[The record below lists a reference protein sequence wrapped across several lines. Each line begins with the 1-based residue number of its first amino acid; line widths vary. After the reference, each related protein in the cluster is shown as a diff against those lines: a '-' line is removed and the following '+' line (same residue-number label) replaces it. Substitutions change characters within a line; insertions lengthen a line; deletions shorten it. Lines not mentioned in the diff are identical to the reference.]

1 MANCPTN
8 RYKETLKY
16 DKAGHNYSW
25 ELLFMIVVG
34 NITGVEEDR
43 QFGCWIG
50 DNVENKK
57 YEQ

>member
-1 MANCPTN
+1 
-8 RYKETLKY
+8 
-16 DKAGHNYSW
+16 
-25 ELLFMIVVG
+25 MIVAG
-34 NITGVEEDR
+34 NITDVEDR